1 VSVEEERGD
10 VDRVE
15 TRKEEGGESGC
26 VLVCSFG
33 LLLRSGLRFVLGGV
47 GEGMV
52 GGELGL
58 DRGTG
63 GRSEWLLLVSY
74 LLDFFAGSLW
84 RNSWKRERDIKE
96 NLSKWVERENVK
108 FGTA

>member
-1 VSVEEERGD
+1 
-10 VDRVE
+10 VE
-15 TRKEEGGESGC
+15 TRREEGGGFGY
-26 VLVCSFG
+26 VVVCSFG
-33 LLLRSGLRFVLGGV
+33 FSLRLGLQFVLGGV

-63 GRSEWLLLVSY
+63 GRSEWLLLVSS

-84 RNSWKRERDIKE
+84 RNSWKRERDMKE